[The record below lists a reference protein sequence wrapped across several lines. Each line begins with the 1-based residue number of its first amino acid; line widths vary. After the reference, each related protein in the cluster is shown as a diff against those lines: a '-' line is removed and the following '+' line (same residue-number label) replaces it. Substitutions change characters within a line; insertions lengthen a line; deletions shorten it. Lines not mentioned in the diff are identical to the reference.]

1 MSKALTVGI
10 TGGIGS
16 GKTTVCKIFHQLGI
30 PIYYADDRGKY
41 LLSNDHQLKSQVQ
54 DLFGAE
60 SYLSDGTLN
69 RSFLANKVFADKIE
83 LEKLNQLVHP
93 AVAKDYFNWA
103 SEQNSTVLIKE
114 AALFIENG
122 SYKSLDK
129 LICVIAPENVRVN
142 RVLMRDMQRDRN
154 QVLDI
159 MKNQVD
165 DKKRKEVSDYLIDNS
180 GTKLLIPQVLTI
192 YKTLQ
197 KTRS

>member
-1 MSKALTVGI
+1 MSKTLTVGI

-41 LLSNDHQLKSQVQ
+41 LLGNDHQLKSQVQ

-69 RSFLANKVFADKIE
+69 RSFLANRVFADKIE

-93 AVAKDYFNWA
+93 AVAKDYLNWA